1 MLNATNDLQYFN
13 QKYSN
18 VPIIEIFGFFFF
30 STFKPHKNLVV
41 LPEIAVKTPSVFV

>member
-18 VPIIEIFGFFFF
+18 VPIIEIIGVFFFDF
-30 STFKPHKNLVV
+30 QAS
-41 LPEIAVKTPSVFV
+41 